1 MNAHA
6 RMETLSLCVSI
17 SLKAL
22 GIEAHIGGHDNRM
35 LGKRRDH
42 DEIPDYER
50 PVATPLNPLRGYLA
64 DMSLL

>member
-1 MNAHA
+1 
-6 RMETLSLCVSI
+6 METLSLCVSI

-22 GIEAHIGGHDNRM
+22 GIEAHIGGHDNRDV
-35 LGKRRDH
+35 GEES